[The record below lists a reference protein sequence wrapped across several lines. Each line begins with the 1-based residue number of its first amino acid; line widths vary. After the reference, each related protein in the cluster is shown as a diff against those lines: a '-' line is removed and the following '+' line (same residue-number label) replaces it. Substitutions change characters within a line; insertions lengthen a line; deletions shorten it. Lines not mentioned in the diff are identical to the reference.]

1 MARNSHCCV
10 MVHVDDVMFCG
21 DGWYWENVFLKK
33 LQEHY
38 NISHSQLQG
47 IGREITFLKRRIKRL
62 EESLVLIPGTKFS
75 KVIELFEENFGKTR
89 PQTIA
94 CDASIQTEDVS
105 EEVGQ
110 RDALAFQAVIGTPLY
125 LARDRPDLLFCC
137 QGTQQCNEPPNFD
150 SARARLLAH
159 LFAWTTGP
167 QSKLHR
173 FPCNHVK

>member
-1 MARNSHCCV
+1 V

-33 LQEHY
+33 LKEHY

-47 IGREITFLKRRIKRL
+47 IGSEISFLKRRIKRL
-62 EESLVLIPGTKFS
+62 EDGLALIPGTKAS
-75 KVIELFEENFGKTR
+75 KVIELFEENFGKAR

-110 RDALAFQAVIGTPLY
+110 RDAHAFRAVIGTLLY

-137 QGTQQCNEPPNFD
+137 QGTQQCYESPTFD
-150 SARARLLAH
+150 SNL
-159 LFAWTTGP
+159 
-167 QSKLHR
+167 
-173 FPCNHVK
+173 